1 MNDELAERLL
11 ANIMNWDDEKL
22 SQERRD
28 LEVLAT
34 LKYDEYQQFRP
45 GIRFME
51 SLCMWLNQFEFVQRQ
66 IAYEFFKYRLVFISN
81 AELNHLIRMAYPDF
95 IEPFLIDRVISVKQQ
110 ESNYNISEVVASEE
124 FKVLRRKCLFLGLSD
139 GARIDVFRRYSGLD
153 HEQIHATYQFSD
165 DKSKDFLSNL
175 YEYFR
180 QSANYREGRFE
191 IAFLLDDFSGSGQ
204 SFIRKRNG
212 EFKGKIV
219 KFVQE
224 LSGKKSNL
232 FTEQYEICIILYIA
246 TTTAKMHIQSL
257 AHEFLKGKEINLT
270 VIILQE
276 LKDFVKLQDSD
287 FDPEFLKMLKD
298 YFDPG
303 IISESYKV
311 GKISAPY
318 LGFDEG
324 RLPLVLPHNCP
335 NNSLPLLWYDPE
347 RYQHRG
353 LFPRV
358 ERFPGKLE
366 NERT

>member
-153 HEQIHATYQFSD
+153 YEQIHATYQFSD

-191 IAFLLDDFSGSGQ
+191 IAFLLDEF
-204 SFIRKRNG
+204 FG
-212 EFKGKIV
+212 ERRRA
-219 KFVQE
+219 
-224 LSGKKSNL
+224 L
-232 FTEQYEICIILYIA
+232 
-246 TTTAKMHIQSL
+246 
-257 AHEFLKGKEINLT
+257 
-270 VIILQE
+270 
-276 LKDFVKLQDSD
+276 
-287 FDPEFLKMLKD
+287 
-298 YFDPG
+298 
-303 IISESYKV
+303 
-311 GKISAPY
+311 
-318 LGFDEG
+318 
-324 RLPLVLPHNCP
+324 
-335 NNSLPLLWYDPE
+335 
-347 RYQHRG
+347 
-353 LFPRV
+353 
-358 ERFPGKLE
+358 
-366 NERT
+366 